1 MQNRSARPGRWR
13 TGEESRRRILEA
25 ARSCFG
31 KYGYDRATIRA
42 IASEANVDPAMVHYF
57 FDTKARLFSVAME
70 LTPNV
75 PERLTLQLAA
85 GVDGLGER
93 LVRHFLEVWD
103 EQAGLEPLLALMR
116 SAPADDRSAS
126 MFAEFVEREIV
137 ARLSDTIG
145 GPDANLRAE
154 LIGSHLLGL
163 ALMRYILR
171 LEPLAAVPPQTV
183 AAWMGPTLQHYI
195 SGTL

>member
-1 MQNRSARPGRWR
+1 MRNRSARPGRWR

-31 KYGYDRATIRA
+31 KHGYDRATIRA

-57 FDTKARLFSVAME
+57 FGTKARLFSVAME

-75 PERLTLQLAA
+75 PERLTSQLAA

-126 MFAEFVEREIV
+126 MFAEFVKREIV
-137 ARLSDTIG
+137 ARLGDTIG
-145 GPDANLRAE
+145 GPDAYLRAE

-171 LEPLAAVPPQTV
+171 LEPLAAVPPQTI